1 MTRKPVGWIRSGKS
15 IVLLGL
21 DYAGKTTLV
30 NQWTKGV
37 AEKAT
42 TTIGMDIEHVDFGGE
57 TFNLIDLGGQESFR
71 KTLWKTYAKMA
82 NGVIFVFDITD
93 RKRAQEAVDWFWRI
107 ESWLQEDTPI
117 MFCANKIDLKADP
130 TIDNPMTLEEIIEIF
145 KLKQFARPFSNQ
157 HSFWIYEISAKTG
170 ENVNEAMDWLFGK
183 VRWKQEKTDL
193 RGITVLSV
201 DDGSTFLQVPF
212 TESYEP
218 KKEVS
223 KLQKILRL
231 NQELDTQLESS
242 MQFYDQKNAS
252 DCVFMQDKYICSVSA
267 MKGSARHSVRVIGE
281 SILAVLLS
289 QHEEGGEMLPREL
302 VEDVIRRNFG
312 SRELTGNDSP
322 AEQQEA

>member
-1 MTRKPVGWIRSGKS
+1 MTRKPLGWIRSGKS

-57 TFNLIDLGGQESFR
+57 TFNLIDLGGQEAFR

-82 NGVIFVFDITD
+82 NGVIFIFDITD
-93 RKRAQEAVDWFWRI
+93 RKRTPEAVDWFWTI
-107 ESWLQEDTPI
+107 ESWLQEDVPI
-117 MFCANKIDLKADP
+117 MFCANKIDLKDDP
-130 TIDNPMTLEEIIEIF
+130 TVENPMSLEEIIETF

-157 HSFWIYEISAKTG
+157 HSFWIYELSAKTA
-170 ENVNEAMDWLFGK
+170 ENVNEAMDWLFSK
-183 VRWKQEKTDL
+183 VQQKQFQSDL

-201 DDGSTFLQVPF
+201 EDGSIFLQVPLN
-212 TESYEP
+212 ESYDP
-218 KKEVS
+218 KKELQ
-223 KLQKILRL
+223 KLQKILKM
-231 NQELDTQLESS
+231 NKELSVQLESS
-242 MQFYDQKNAS
+242 MQFYDQENAS

-267 MKGSARHSVRVIGE
+267 VKGSAPHSVRIIGE

-289 QHEEGGEMLPREL
+289 QHEEGGEMLPREVL
-302 VEDVIRRNFG
+302 EDVIRHNFG
-312 SRELTGNDSP
+312 SRSVPKDLHSREKQ
-322 AEQQEA
+322 AI